1 MRDTVRK
8 FLELPANARVLL
20 LIQLVIC
27 SGSFIV
33 IPYLAVYLTTSLSLG
48 ATFVALQLTVKLLT
62 QRGGMVPGGI
72 LADRIGALPVI
83 IIGLLCRV
91 ASYVL
96 YVLAPAAWMITLASF
111 LLGASAALFTPAS
124 KKLFATMA
132 RDEEKILIF
141 SLRSVVNNLG
151 VALGGGFGALLA
163 NLPPGYFFLLAGV
176 LQIVAMIP
184 LFSQWGDEKK
194 KRDASGD
201 KPRAAG
207 SIEWKNVGALLIH
220 PAYMALMFMCFG
232 YNVLYVQLEITL
244 PLYVNDVFSKSAVG
258 GVFIVNALV
267 VILTQ
272 VPLNLYMHKW
282 FSPFSVVTI
291 GFLASAVGLGG
302 LGLQPFLPVVY
313 VLIGIY
319 TLGELFIDPT
329 LDARTAGIVGD
340 RLAGTAFGLLG
351 LAAMAGGA
359 VGSITG
365 SYIYSHSSATALWG
379 SACSFALF
387 FALATF
393 LMGRKMK

>member
-1 MRDTVRK
+1 MRNTIRK
-8 FLELPANARVLL
+8 FLELPANARALL
-20 LIQLVIC
+20 LVQLVIC

-91 ASYVL
+91 ASYVV
-96 YVLAPAAWMITLASF
+96 YVFAPATWTITLASF

-132 RDEEKILIF
+132 KDDEKVLIF

-176 LQIVAMIP
+176 LQLVAIIP
-184 LFSQWGDEKK
+184 LFSQWDGEKK
-194 KRDASGD
+194 QDASGD
-201 KPRAAG
+201 KKRVAG
-207 SIEWKNVGALLIH
+207 SIEWKNVAALLIH
-220 PAYMALMFMCFG
+220 PAYMSLMFICFG

-244 PLYVNDVFSKSAVG
+244 PLYVNDAFSKSAVG

-282 FSPFSVVTI
+282 FSPFSVITV

-302 LGLQPFLPVVY
+302 LGFQPFLPLVY
-313 VLIGIY
+313 VLIGVY

-340 RLAGTAFGLLG
+340 RLAGTAYGLLG

-359 VGSITG
+359 VGSISG
-365 SYIYSHSSATALWG
+365 SYIYSSWSGTALWG
-379 SACSFALF
+379 AACLFALF
-387 FALATF
+387 AALATF
-393 LMGRKMK
+393 LLGRKTK